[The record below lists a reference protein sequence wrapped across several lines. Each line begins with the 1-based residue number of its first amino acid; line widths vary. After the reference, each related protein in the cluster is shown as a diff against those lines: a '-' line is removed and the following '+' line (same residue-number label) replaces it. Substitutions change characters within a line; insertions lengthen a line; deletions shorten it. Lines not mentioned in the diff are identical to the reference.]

1 MEFFQQASQYGD
13 LYVGIGSDATY
24 LEYKH
29 RKPMFP
35 QEERLF
41 MVKNIKAVKEAYINE
56 GSGVIDFLPTLDK
69 VKPDVFVVNAEGGS
83 DEKRRICK
91 ERGIEYVEL
100 QRTPH
105 AGLKARSSSGL
116 KKALLNVSENSAQEA
131 GIPTRL
137 DLAGTWID
145 QPYVSMYHPGWA
157 ITISL
162 EPTFEVRDRCGLSTS
177 TRKMIQKIWPVK
189 LPKMDPEMLARLVFC
204 FENNPER
211 HDGIISGAQDSIGI
225 CVPGLVRHYYDN
237 NFWPEKIE
245 STQDEMTLRFLEDHL
260 VMIPMEPRRPGCS
273 VVEGKDITPEKVK
286 ALADAADACW
296 KAILAHDLDA
306 FAAAYK
312 ASFEAQIAM
321 FPGMVNPSINGVIEP
336 EASVQP
342 MIDRYSSMEDVIGCG
357 LTCLETSANPYTTVL
372 GHPDKAESR
381 INLSQSL
388 NGIGWIVGPLV
399 GGQLLFSGVNIA
411 IPYALVGIFV
421 LAVALILSRIKL
433 PDPRRAHEADTN
445 EKVEEKPMRVMA
457 FGFGMLT
464 LFLYVAAQTG
474 VNSFF
479 INYAEESIHIE
490 KQTASLYL
498 AFGGMGLFFIGRLA
512 GGVIMNYIQPRLVL
526 LVCAILTFV
535 ATLIV
540 VVCSGTLSLI
550 AFFALYLG
558 ESIMFP
564 TIFSL
569 ALRDAGTK
577 TKLASSLLIMTIVGG
592 AVAPVIMGYIADTT
606 GSMAIAFLIPL
617 VCYGVIGGYALS
629 KRSGSYL
636 EKK

>member
-1 MEFFQQASQYGD
+1 MAKKVFVSGCYDLLHSGHVEFFQQASQYGD

-41 MVKNIKAVKEAYINE
+41 MVKNIKAVKDAYINE

-116 KKALLNVSENSAQEA
+116 KKALLNVSDNSAQEV

-145 QPYVSMYHPGWA
+145 QPYVSMHHPGWA

-260 VMIPMEPRRPGCS
+260 VMIPMEPRRPG
-273 VVEGKDITPEKVK
+273 
-286 ALADAADACW
+286 
-296 KAILAHDLDA
+296 
-306 FAAAYK
+306 
-312 ASFEAQIAM
+312 
-321 FPGMVNPSINGVIEP
+321 
-336 EASVQP
+336 
-342 MIDRYSSMEDVIGCG
+342 
-357 LTCLETSANPYTTVL
+357 
-372 GHPDKAESR
+372 SR

-421 LAVALILSRIKL
+421 LAVAL
-433 PDPRRAHEADTN
+433 
-445 EKVEEKPMRVMA
+445 
-457 FGFGMLT
+457 
-464 LFLYVAAQTG
+464 
-474 VNSFF
+474 
-479 INYAEESIHIE
+479 
-490 KQTASLYL
+490 
-498 AFGGMGLFFIGRLA
+498 
-512 GGVIMNYIQPRLVL
+512 VL
-526 LVCAILTFV
+526 LICAILTFV

-617 VCYGVIGGYALS
+617 VCYGVIGGYAFS
-629 KRSGSYL
+629 KRSVSSFA
-636 EKK
+636 KK

>member
-1 MEFFQQASQYGD
+1 MDYPE
-13 LYVGIGSDATY
+13 VGLQEGCDNRTGSLRY
-24 LEYKH
+24 
-29 RKPMFP
+29 RC
-35 QEERLF
+35 
-41 MVKNIKAVKEAYINE
+41 
-56 GSGVIDFLPTLDK
+56 S
-69 VKPDVFVVNAEGGS
+69 DV
-83 DEKRRICK
+83 
-91 ERGIEYVEL
+91 
-100 QRTPH
+100 H
-105 AGLKARSSSGL
+105 
-116 KKALLNVSENSAQEA
+116 
-131 GIPTRL
+131 
-137 DLAGTWID
+137 
-145 QPYVSMYHPGWA
+145 
-157 ITISL
+157 
-162 EPTFEVRDRCGLSTS
+162 
-177 TRKMIQKIWPVK
+177 TRK
-189 LPKMDPEMLARLVFC
+189 
-204 FENNPER
+204 
-211 HDGIISGAQDSIGI
+211 QDQQFLLLRSVAVCDRMRTDLFGNE
-225 CVPGLVRHYYDN
+225 C
-237 NFWPEKIE
+237 E
-245 STQDEMTLRFLEDHL
+245 S
-260 VMIPMEPRRPGCS
+260 
-273 VVEGKDITPEKVK
+273 
-286 ALADAADACW
+286 
-296 KAILAHDLDA
+296 
-306 FAAAYK
+306 
-312 ASFEAQIAM
+312 
-321 FPGMVNPSINGVIEP
+321 
-336 EASVQP
+336 
-342 MIDRYSSMEDVIGCG
+342 
-357 LTCLETSANPYTTVL
+357 YTTVL

-421 LAVALILSRIKL
+421 LAVALVLSRIKL

-457 FGFGMLT
+457 FSFGMLT

-512 GGVIMNYIQPRLVL
+512 GGVFMNYIQPRLVL

-617 VCYGVIGGYALS
+617 VCYGVIGGYAFSNPSASL
-629 KRSGSYL
+629 
-636 EKK
+636 

>member
-1 MEFFQQASQYGD
+1 MTCYIPVMWSFS
-13 LYVGIGSDATY
+13 SR
-24 LEYKH
+24 H
-29 RKPMFP
+29 HS
-35 QEERLF
+35 
-41 MVKNIKAVKEAYINE
+41 MVI
-56 GSGVIDFLPTLDK
+56 
-69 VKPDVFVVNAEGGS
+69 
-83 DEKRRICK
+83 
-91 ERGIEYVEL
+91 
-100 QRTPH
+100 
-105 AGLKARSSSGL
+105 
-116 KKALLNVSENSAQEA
+116 
-131 GIPTRL
+131 
-137 DLAGTWID
+137 
-145 QPYVSMYHPGWA
+145 
-157 ITISL
+157 
-162 EPTFEVRDRCGLSTS
+162 
-177 TRKMIQKIWPVK
+177 
-189 LPKMDPEMLARLVFC
+189 DPEMLARLVFC

-245 STQDEMTLRFLEDHL
+245 STQDEMTLRFLENHL
-260 VMIPMEPRRPGCS
+260 VMIPMEPRRPGS
-273 VVEGKDITPEKVK
+273 RIN
-286 ALADAADACW
+286 
-296 KAILAHDLDA
+296 
-306 FAAAYK
+306 
-312 ASFEAQIAM
+312 SFY
-321 FPGMVNPSINGVIEP
+321 FFVLSLF
-336 EASVQP
+336 
-342 MIDRYSSMEDVIGCG
+342 VIGCG

-421 LAVALILSRIKL
+421 LSVALVLSRIKL
-433 PDPRRAHEADTN
+433 PDPKRAHEADTN
-445 EKVEEKPMRVMA
+445 EMVEEKPMRVMA

-526 LVCAILTFV
+526 LVCAILTFI

-540 VVCSGTLSLI
+540 VICSGTLSLI

-617 VCYGVIGGYALS
+617 ACYGVIGTYALS
-629 KRSGSYL
+629 KRHVPL
-636 EKK
+636 

>member
-1 MEFFQQASQYGD
+1 MTKPSIFRYEGHNYLVPFLIISSLFFMWGFAHGILEVLNPHFQESFHISKAMSALTQAAVYGAYF
-13 LYVGIGSDATY
+13 LMALPAGWIIRKWGYRRGVITGLVLFGIGA
-24 LEYKH
+24 L
-29 RKPMFP
+29 MF
-35 QEERLF
+35 
-41 MVKNIKAVKEAYINE
+41 
-56 GSGVIDFLPTLDK
+56 
-69 VKPDVFVVNAEGGS
+69 
-83 DEKRRICK
+83 
-91 ERGIEYVEL
+91 
-100 QRTPH
+100 
-105 AGLKARSSSGL
+105 
-116 KKALLNVSENSAQEA
+116 
-131 GIPTRL
+131 IP
-137 DLAGTWID
+137 G
-145 QPYVSMYHPGWA
+145 
-157 ITISL
+157 
-162 EPTFEVRDRCGLSTS
+162 
-177 TRKMIQKIWPVK
+177 
-189 LPKMDPEMLARLVFC
+189 
-204 FENNPER
+204 
-211 HDGIISGAQDSIGI
+211 
-225 CVPGLVRHYYDN
+225 
-237 NFWPEKIE
+237 
-245 STQDEMTLRFLEDHL
+245 
-260 VMIPMEPRRPGCS
+260 
-273 VVEGKDITPEKVK
+273 
-286 ALADAADACW
+286 
-296 KAILAHDLDA
+296 
-306 FAAAYK
+306 
-312 ASFEAQIAM
+312 
-321 FPGMVNPSINGVIEP
+321 
-336 EASVQP
+336 
-342 MIDRYSSMEDVIGCG
+342 
-357 LTCLETSANPYTTVL
+357 
-372 GHPDKAESR
+372 SR

-457 FGFGMLT
+457 FGFGMLA

-526 LVCAILTFV
+526 LACAILTFV

-617 VCYGVIGGYALS
+617 VCYGVIGTYALS
-629 KRSGSYL
+629 NCSVFSL
-636 EKK
+636 AKK

>member
-1 MEFFQQASQYGD
+1 
-13 LYVGIGSDATY
+13 
-24 LEYKH
+24 
-29 RKPMFP
+29 
-35 QEERLF
+35 
-41 MVKNIKAVKEAYINE
+41 
-56 GSGVIDFLPTLDK
+56 
-69 VKPDVFVVNAEGGS
+69 
-83 DEKRRICK
+83 
-91 ERGIEYVEL
+91 
-100 QRTPH
+100 
-105 AGLKARSSSGL
+105 
-116 KKALLNVSENSAQEA
+116 
-131 GIPTRL
+131 
-137 DLAGTWID
+137 
-145 QPYVSMYHPGWA
+145 MYHPGWA

-177 TRKMIQKIWPVK
+177 TRKVIQKIWPVK

-211 HDGIISGAQDSIGI
+211 HDGIISSAQDSIGI

-245 STQDEMTLRFLEDHL
+245 STQDEMTLRFLEGHL
-260 VMIPMEPRRPGCS
+260 VMIPIEPRRPG
-273 VVEGKDITPEKVK
+273 
-286 ALADAADACW
+286 
-296 KAILAHDLDA
+296 
-306 FAAAYK
+306 
-312 ASFEAQIAM
+312 
-321 FPGMVNPSINGVIEP
+321 
-336 EASVQP
+336 
-342 MIDRYSSMEDVIGCG
+342 
-357 LTCLETSANPYTTVL
+357 
-372 GHPDKAESR
+372 SR

-421 LAVALILSRIKL
+421 LAVAL
-433 PDPRRAHEADTN
+433 
-445 EKVEEKPMRVMA
+445 
-457 FGFGMLT
+457 
-464 LFLYVAAQTG
+464 
-474 VNSFF
+474 
-479 INYAEESIHIE
+479 
-490 KQTASLYL
+490 
-498 AFGGMGLFFIGRLA
+498 
-512 GGVIMNYIQPRLVL
+512 VL
-526 LVCAILTFV
+526 LICAILTFV

-617 VCYGVIGGYALS
+617 VCYGVIGGYAALPRYS
-629 KRSGSYL
+629 STDVERG
-636 EKK
+636 

>member
-1 MEFFQQASQYGD
+1 MTKPSIFRYEGHNYLVPFLIISSLFFMWGFAHGILEVLNPHFQDSFHISKAMSALTQAAV
-13 LYVGIGSDATY
+13 YVAYFLMALPAGWIIRKWGYRRGVITGLVLFGIGA
-24 LEYKH
+24 L
-29 RKPMFP
+29 MF
-35 QEERLF
+35 
-41 MVKNIKAVKEAYINE
+41 
-56 GSGVIDFLPTLDK
+56 
-69 VKPDVFVVNAEGGS
+69 
-83 DEKRRICK
+83 
-91 ERGIEYVEL
+91 
-100 QRTPH
+100 
-105 AGLKARSSSGL
+105 
-116 KKALLNVSENSAQEA
+116 
-131 GIPTRL
+131 IP
-137 DLAGTWID
+137 G
-145 QPYVSMYHPGWA
+145 
-157 ITISL
+157 
-162 EPTFEVRDRCGLSTS
+162 
-177 TRKMIQKIWPVK
+177 
-189 LPKMDPEMLARLVFC
+189 
-204 FENNPER
+204 
-211 HDGIISGAQDSIGI
+211 
-225 CVPGLVRHYYDN
+225 
-237 NFWPEKIE
+237 
-245 STQDEMTLRFLEDHL
+245 
-260 VMIPMEPRRPGCS
+260 
-273 VVEGKDITPEKVK
+273 
-286 ALADAADACW
+286 
-296 KAILAHDLDA
+296 
-306 FAAAYK
+306 
-312 ASFEAQIAM
+312 
-321 FPGMVNPSINGVIEP
+321 
-336 EASVQP
+336 
-342 MIDRYSSMEDVIGCG
+342 
-357 LTCLETSANPYTTVL
+357 
-372 GHPDKAESR
+372 SR

-421 LAVALILSRIKL
+421 LSVALVMSRIKL

-617 VCYGVIGGYALS
+617 VCYGVIGTYAAMPRCS
-629 KRSGSYL
+629 STDVERG
-636 EKK
+636 

>member
-1 MEFFQQASQYGD
+1 MTKPSIFRYEGHNYLVPFLIISSLFFMWGFAHGILEVLNPHFQESFHISKAMSALTQAAVYGAYF
-13 LYVGIGSDATY
+13 LMALPAGWIIRKWGYRRGVITGLVLFGIGA
-24 LEYKH
+24 L
-29 RKPMFP
+29 MFIP
-35 QEERLF
+35 GSRINSFYFFVLSLF
-41 MVKNIKAVKEAYINE
+41 
-56 GSGVIDFLPTLDK
+56 
-69 VKPDVFVVNAEGGS
+69 
-83 DEKRRICK
+83 
-91 ERGIEYVEL
+91 
-100 QRTPH
+100 
-105 AGLKARSSSGL
+105 
-116 KKALLNVSENSAQEA
+116 
-131 GIPTRL
+131 
-137 DLAGTWID
+137 
-145 QPYVSMYHPGWA
+145 
-157 ITISL
+157 
-162 EPTFEVRDRCGLSTS
+162 
-177 TRKMIQKIWPVK
+177 
-189 LPKMDPEMLARLVFC
+189 
-204 FENNPER
+204 
-211 HDGIISGAQDSIGI
+211 
-225 CVPGLVRHYYDN
+225 
-237 NFWPEKIE
+237 
-245 STQDEMTLRFLEDHL
+245 
-260 VMIPMEPRRPGCS
+260 
-273 VVEGKDITPEKVK
+273 
-286 ALADAADACW
+286 
-296 KAILAHDLDA
+296 
-306 FAAAYK
+306 
-312 ASFEAQIAM
+312 
-321 FPGMVNPSINGVIEP
+321 
-336 EASVQP
+336 
-342 MIDRYSSMEDVIGCG
+342 VIGCG

-421 LAVALILSRIKL
+421 LSVALVLSRIKL

-464 LFLYVAAQTG
+464 C
-474 VNSFF
+474 
-479 INYAEESIHIE
+479 
-490 KQTASLYL
+490 
-498 AFGGMGLFFIGRLA
+498 
-512 GGVIMNYIQPRLVL
+512 P
-526 LVCAILTFV
+526 ILTFV

-629 KRSGSYL
+629 KRHVPL
-636 EKK
+636 